1 MSIRSVYGLSG
12 LLTYLKQSVHSYT
25 HAYFC
30 LCTLQQHHHKNSHRN
45 HQKRNNYF
53 PGSRFTGINELLV
66 LLVFLDRERGYFS
79 CFWLETWLS
88 SPLGDECEKI
98 ENNSHDAGHA
108 SEGERRWFWRLHMGV
123 GGGVRESLMWLL
135 GGWRPAQED
144 RKSSGYHGFIRV
156 FPFKVNGNCL
166 LLWGL
171 SSSPIQIPT
180 HFRFTKYSENWVDH
194 WVLVRIC
201 HDTTIH

>member
-12 LLTYLKQSVHSYT
+12 LLTFLKQSVHSYT

-123 GGGVRESLMWLL
+123 GGGGWCQRIINVAARWLKTSAR
-135 GGWRPAQED
+135 GQ
-144 RKSSGYHGFIRV
+144 KVIRV
-156 FPFKVNGNCL
+156 SWLYSCL
-166 LLWGL
+166 
-171 SSSPIQIPT
+171 S
-180 HFRFTKYSENWVDH
+180 F
-194 WVLVRIC
+194 
-201 HDTTIH
+201 